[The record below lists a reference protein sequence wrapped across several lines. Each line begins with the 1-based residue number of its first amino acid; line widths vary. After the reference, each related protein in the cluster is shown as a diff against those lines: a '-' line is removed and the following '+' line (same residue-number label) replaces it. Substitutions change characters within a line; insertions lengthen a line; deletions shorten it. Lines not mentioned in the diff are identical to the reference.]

1 MKHSPTMTPRQP
13 RQISDTAFRHIR
25 SLFAR
30 ESGIRLSHNKQS
42 LVASRLNS
50 RVQQLGLSDF
60 DAYCELIANDAAG
73 DERSYMVDS
82 LTTHETYFFREP
94 KHFQHLD
101 STVLP
106 SLRGKPV
113 RVWCAAAS
121 TGEEAWSI
129 AMTLAGALGNGAGS
143 SRWGVVGSD
152 IAESSLVTAE
162 RGLYRMERLQ
172 HMPPNA
178 LKQFCLRGTAEFEG
192 SMMVNR
198 KLRERVSFCQHN
210 LLDSP
215 QHLGKFDVIFLRN
228 VLIYFDQDMRQRIV
242 SRVLEAL
249 NPGGWLYTG
258 HADTIMDLKLD
269 LETVA
274 PSLHRKPQTKVSHA
288 PLPATRSLVRA
299 SEAMSGLRA
308 A

>member
-1 MKHSPTMTPRQP
+1 MNPRQP
-13 RQISDTAFRHIR
+13 RQISDTAIR
-25 SLFAR
+25 PIRALFAR

-42 LVASRLNS
+42 LVGKRLNS
-50 RVQQLGLSDF
+50 RVQQPGLSDL
-60 DAYCELIANDAAG
+60 DAYAELIANDEAG
-73 DERSYMVDS
+73 AERRHMVDS
-82 LTTHETYFFREP
+82 LTTHETCFFREP

-101 STVLP
+101 STVVPALC
-106 SLRGKPV
+106 GKPV

-121 TGEEAWSI
+121 TGEEAWSV
-129 AMTLAGALGNGAGS
+129 AMTLAGALGGGAGS
-143 SRWGVVGSD
+143 SSWSVVGSD
-152 IAESSLVTAE
+152 ISERSVLTAE
-162 RGLYRMERLQ
+162 RGLYRMDRLQ

-178 LKQFCLRGTAEFEG
+178 LQKFCLRGTDDFEG
-192 SMMVNR
+192 SMTINR

-228 VLIYFDQDMRQRIV
+228 VLINFDQDMRQKIV

-258 HADTIMDLKLD
+258 HADTVVDLRLD

-274 PSLHRKPQTKVSHA
+274 PSLHRKPQIKASHD
-288 PLPATRSLVRA
+288 PMPVTRGMANLAAHLV
-299 SEAMSGLRA
+299 SEATKDLRA

>member
-1 MKHSPTMTPRQP
+1 MNPLQS
-13 RQISDTAFRHIR
+13 RQISENAFRNIR
-25 SLFAR
+25 SLFAH
-30 ESGIRLSHNKQS
+30 ESGIRLSHNKQG

-50 RVQQLGLSDF
+50 RIQQLGLRDF
-60 DAYCELIANDAAG
+60 DAYCELIANDEAG
-73 DERSYMVDS
+73 NERAYVVDS

-106 SLRGKPV
+106 ALRGKPV

-121 TGEEAWSI
+121 TGEEAWSL

-152 IAESSLVTAE
+152 ISESSLVTAE

-172 HMPPNA
+172 HMPQNA
-178 LKQFCLRGTAEFEG
+178 LKQFCLRGTDDFEG
-192 SMMVNR
+192 SLLINR

-228 VLIYFDQDMRQRIV
+228 VLIYFDQDMRQKIV
-242 SRVLEAL
+242 SRVLESL

-258 HADTIMDLKLD
+258 HADTLMDLKLD

-274 PSLHRKPQTKVSHA
+274 PSIHRKPQHKITHA
-288 PLPATRSLVRA
+288 PVPARHTDNARLN
-299 SEAMSGLRA
+299 A
-308 A
+308 AAGRQAA